1 LRQWQ
6 YLVWQV
12 ASITTLSAA
21 LPVQAQASW
30 LQKCLGQTAQVLS
43 SLVPP
48 LAYCATM
55 QEFAAALTSREKN
68 QRKYK
73 YSRRQGDALAAVF

>member
-1 LRQWQ
+1 
-6 YLVWQV
+6 
-12 ASITTLSAA
+12 
-21 LPVQAQASW
+21 
-30 LQKCLGQTAQVLS
+30 
-43 SLVPP
+43 
-48 LAYCATM
+48 M